1 MGLTY
6 WILFFTLIA
15 LIFMGFDK
23 ISAKLQKRR
32 VNEGSLWILS
42 LIGGFPGIILGALLF
57 HHKLKKKRF
66 WIPVALAIGLWSVV
80 ILYEV

>member
-1 MGLTY
+1 MVSWDLVMGLTY
-6 WILFFTLIA
+6 WISFFTLIA

-23 ISAKLQKRR
+23 ISSKLQKRR

-66 WIPVALAIGLWSVV
+66 WIPVV
-80 ILYEV
+80 